1 MMTSA
6 ERDRPAAA
14 RRVALVTGASA
25 GTGRDIAIA
34 LAEDGCDVAVLG
46 RRAAALDETA
56 ARVRA
61 AGGRACVLVADVQD
75 EAAVQAALDT
85 LMDWSGGRCD
95 VLVNAAGI
103 PGPLGDPIGQL
114 QLADFEAVMATN
126 LRGPFLTMSRLLP
139 VMCRQGTGR
148 VINIGGTHGM
158 RGRAGRA
165 SYASSKWALRG
176 LTRSAALEVGKH
188 GVTAN
193 VVAPGAIAVDRM
205 KARWAAQAV
214 EEGISEEEVVSRY
227 VHAMGIA
234 LNRPNETG
242 DVVATVRFL
251 AGEGGRNITGQEIV
265 VDGGV
270 IV

>member
-1 MMTSA
+1 MTTSTIEA
-6 ERDRPAAA
+6 DRHF
-14 RRVALVTGASA
+14 ALVTGASS

-34 LAEDGCDVAVLG
+34 LAEDGCDVGVLG
-46 RRAAALDETA
+46 RRTAALEETA
-56 ARVRA
+56 QQIRA
-61 AGGRACVLVADVQD
+61 LGRRACVLTADVCNEQ
-75 EAAVQAALDT
+75 AVAAALEVF
-85 LMDWSGGRCD
+85 LAWSGGRAD

-103 PGPLGDPIGQL
+103 TGPLGATVGEL
-114 QLADFEAVMATN
+114 GLADFDAVMATN
-126 LRGPFLTMSRLLP
+126 LRGPFLTMSHLLP
-139 VMCRQGTGR
+139 VMCRQGNGR
-148 VINIGGTHGM
+148 VVNIGGTHGM

-176 LTRSAALEVGKH
+176 LTRSAALEVGAH

-205 KARWAAQAV
+205 RQRWADQAV
-214 EEGISEEEVVSRY
+214 AEGVTEELILERY
-227 VHAMGIA
+227 MQSLGVA
-234 LNRPNETG
+234 LKRPNETA

-251 AGEGGRNITGQEIV
+251 VGEGGRNITGQDIV

>member
-1 MMTSA
+1 MIADPLDTG
-6 ERDRPAAA
+6 RP
-14 RRVALVTGASA
+14 VALVTGASS
-25 GTGRDIAIA
+25 GTGRDVAIA
-34 LAEDGCDVAVLG
+34 LAEDGCDVGVLG
-46 RRAAALDETA
+46 RRTGALEATA
-56 ARVRA
+56 EQIRRL
-61 AGGRACVLVADVQD
+61 GRRACVLTADVCD
-75 EAAVQAALDT
+75 EAAVAAAVEVFLA
-85 LMDWSGGRCD
+85 WSNGRVD

-103 PGPLGDPIGQL
+103 PGPLGDPVGKLQL
-114 QLADFEAVMATN
+114 QDFDHVMATN
-126 LRGPFLTMSRLLP
+126 LRGPFITMSHLLP
-139 VMCRQGTGR
+139 VMCKQGAGR

-165 SYASSKWALRG
+165 SYATSKWALRG
-176 LTRSAALEVGKH
+176 LTRSAALEVGAH

-205 KARWAAQAV
+205 RLRWAAQA
-214 EEGISEEEVVSRY
+214 EAEGVSEEVVLDRY
-227 VHAMGIA
+227 VQAMGMA
-234 LNRPNETG
+234 LKRPNETS